1 MLIVWNFLDSVDM
14 YYSLSEIFA
23 IGIGPSSSH
32 TVGPMKAAKRFVDNL
47 GNKISNVADVKIY
60 LYGSLALTGIGHG
73 TLNAVIYGLLG
84 YEADKLDLTR
94 NYIENIKNNRQLLLR
109 GKQLISFDIDYNFI
123 LEKQIFLKEH
133 PNGMKFI
140 ASDTNGNI
148 ILEETYFS
156 VGGGQL
162 PAKMKYR
169 KK

>member
-94 NYIENIKNNRQLLLR
+94 NYIENIKIIGNCCYAGNN
-109 GKQLISFDIDYNFI
+109 
-123 LEKQIFLKEH
+123 
-133 PNGMKFI
+133 
-140 ASDTNGNI
+140 
-148 ILEETYFS
+148 
-156 VGGGQL
+156 
-162 PAKMKYR
+162 
-169 KK
+169 

>member
-1 MLIVWNFLDSVDM
+1 M

-32 TVGPMKAAKRFVDNL
+32 TVGPMKAAKRFVDNF
-47 GNKISNVADVKIY
+47 GNKIRNVADVKIY

-123 LEKQIFLKEH
+123 LE
-133 PNGMKFI
+133 
-140 ASDTNGNI
+140 
-148 ILEETYFS
+148 
-156 VGGGQL
+156 
-162 PAKMKYR
+162 
-169 KK
+169 